1 MLIYLHP
8 QHRYRSSGDE
18 GGPEAASLQG
28 GGGQIID
35 RKLSK
40 YSVMARIT
48 DGQMTTTTVEDSQI
62 NFVAPSLQ
70 IESTTTHQF
79 KTPTGICSSLVD
91 GDHGGGGGA
100 NIGLSIGSNSDYQ
113 QIRLISQSEA
123 EDVDPDVIPN
133 QFGKRALTLLLL
145 LLFAVA
151 NSSSGSSSSYY
162 VPYPFCRTKTYKGP
176 HGNAAVQHI
185 ISTRATLEG

>member
-1 MLIYLHP
+1 MSLKVWANFNLLIYLHP
-8 QHRYRSSGDE
+8 QHRYRSSEDGS
-18 GGPEAASLQG
+18 GPEASSQG
-28 GGGQIID
+28 VGGQIID

-70 IESTTTHQF
+70 IESTTTHQL
-79 KTPTGICSSLVD
+79 KSPTGICSSLVD
-91 GDHGGGGGA
+91 GGGGGGGGA
-100 NIGLSIGSNSDYQ
+100 NIGLLIGSNSDYQ

-133 QFGKRALTLLLL
+133 QFGKRA
-145 LLFAVA
+145 F
-151 NSSSGSSSSYY
+151 
-162 VPYPFCRTKTYKGP
+162 
-176 HGNAAVQHI
+176 
-185 ISTRATLEG
+185 